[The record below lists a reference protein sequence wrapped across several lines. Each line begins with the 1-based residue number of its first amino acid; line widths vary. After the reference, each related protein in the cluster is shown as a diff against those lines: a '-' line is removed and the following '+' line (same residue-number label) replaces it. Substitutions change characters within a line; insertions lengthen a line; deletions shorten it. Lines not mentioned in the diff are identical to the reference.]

1 MQNTMSDD
9 NQRILREEKIITD
22 NEVAIQV
29 GDKYVAENVLTRSRR
44 MIYIPNRLLENSNKR
59 RVLKGW
65 VEKL

>member
-59 RVLKGW
+59 RVLKG
-65 VEKL
+65 